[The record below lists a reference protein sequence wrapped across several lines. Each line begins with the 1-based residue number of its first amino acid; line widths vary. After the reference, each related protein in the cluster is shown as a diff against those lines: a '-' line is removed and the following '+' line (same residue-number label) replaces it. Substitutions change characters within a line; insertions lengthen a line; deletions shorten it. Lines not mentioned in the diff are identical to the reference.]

1 MHVGMVLRGAFPHD
15 IRVEKEARS
24 LLARGHEVSLCC
36 LAREDGAESL
46 REDVGGVAVHRIPRV
61 ERYSLPYRTAKTV
74 RFLLTLTDVVWRREL
89 DAFVGET
96 GVDVLHVHDLP
107 LVRTARSVAD
117 DHGLPLVADLHENY
131 PEAARQWRTGMGLP
145 RRTVQQVFTPYRR
158 LRRLERDCVRRADHV
173 LATTPEG
180 RRHYVE
186 DCDADPDR
194 VTVVSNT
201 VDLRTYDTAADAV
214 AGYGDEFVVGY
225 VGSFGPHRG
234 LESLVDA
241 MPALVERVPNARLL
255 LVGGA
260 GDASYDRTL
269 RERAAATR
277 LAERITFTGWVD
289 PEEVPRYV
297 ATCDVPTVPHAQNPH
312 TETTVP
318 HKLFQYMASRKPVLV
333 SDVAPLARVVNDA
346 DCGVVVPAGDSGAVA
361 ARLTDLADDAD
372 RRARLGANGRA
383 AVEKTYNWKREG
395 GRLDAVYRRLD
406 GFDEAESDPDAAT
419 SGSAERPTRRE

>member
-1 MHVGMVLRGAFPHD
+1 MVLRGAFPHD

-24 LLARGHEVSLCC
+24 LLAGGHEVSLCC
-36 LAREDGAESL
+36 LAREDADEPL
-46 REDVGGVAVHRIPRV
+46 QEDVDGVDVRRVPRV
-61 ERYSLPYRTAKTV
+61 ERYSLPYRTAKTA

-89 DAFVGET
+89 DAFVRET
-96 GVDVLHVHDLP
+96 GVDALHVHDLP
-107 LVRTARSVAD
+107 LVRTAQSVAD
-117 DHGLPLVADLHENY
+117 DHDLPLVADLHENY

-145 RRTVQQVFTPYRR
+145 RRAVQEVFTPYRR
-158 LRRLERDCVRRADHV
+158 LRRLERDCVRHADHV

-180 RRHYVE
+180 RTHYVE

-201 VDLRTYDTAADAV
+201 VDLRTYDTDADPV
-214 AGYGDEFVVGY
+214 EGYDDEFVVGY

-260 GDASYDRTL
+260 GDAAYDRSL
-269 RERAAATR
+269 RERAAATGVD
-277 LAERITFTGWVD
+277 ERITFTGWVD
-289 PEEVPRYV
+289 ASEVPRYV
-297 ATCDVPTVPHAQNPH
+297 ATCDVCAVPHARNPH

-333 SDVAPLARVVNDA
+333 SDVAPLARVVTDA
-346 DCGVVVPAGDSGAVA
+346 DCGVVVPAGDGEAVA
-361 ARLTDLADDAD
+361 ARLTDLAGDAA
-372 RRARLGANGRA
+372 RRARLGTNGRA
-383 AVEKTYNWKREG
+383 AVEKTYNWEREG
-395 GRLDAVYRRLD
+395 GQLDRVYRRLA
-406 GFDEAESDPDAAT
+406 GRDE
-419 SGSAERPTRRE
+419 ERTPSTRRRTRRA